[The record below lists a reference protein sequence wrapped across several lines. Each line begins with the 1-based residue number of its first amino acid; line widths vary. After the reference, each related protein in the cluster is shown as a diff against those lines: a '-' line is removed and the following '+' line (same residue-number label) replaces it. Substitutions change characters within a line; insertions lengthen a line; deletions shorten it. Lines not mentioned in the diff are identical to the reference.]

1 MKLTINHLTHYQYD
15 EEVKFSTQYLRLTPQ
30 TSARQHIKEWTLV
43 LPASAVATT
52 DAYGNVMHV
61 LTMDSPHQEI
71 VIHAQGVVEIADTQE
86 DGTDDACGQLSP
98 LVFLRTTPLTDA
110 NALIREFAHRYYR
123 EDDPSGSLATL
134 MAELRLKMPYSP
146 GATQVHD
153 SAAVAFTKG
162 KGVCQDHTHVF
173 LACCRSLQIPARYVS
188 GYVYSR
194 DTEHVAMHAWAEVW
208 LHDRWHS
215 FDITNNTR
223 QLNQHLRLAVGM
235 DYLDACPVRGSRFGG
250 GMEEMFSE
258 AEVNLFERQHQVQQ
272 QQQQQ

>member
-15 EEVKFSTQYLRLTPQ
+15 EQVKFSTQYLRLTPQ
-30 TSARQHIKEWTLV
+30 TSARQQIKEWKLV

-52 DAYGNVMHV
+52 DAFGNVMHV
-61 LTMDSPHQEI
+61 LTLDSPHQEI
-71 VIHAQGVVEIADTQE
+71 VIHAQGVVEIADTIEEEVE
-86 DGTDDACGQLSP
+86 DTGAQLSP

-110 NALIREFAHRYYR
+110 DELIRGFARRYYR
-123 EDDPSGSLATL
+123 EEDPCASLETL
-134 MAELRLKMPYSP
+134 MAELILKMPYTP

-153 SAAVAFTKG
+153 SAAGAFAKG

-194 DTEHVAMHAWAEVW
+194 DTEHVAMHAWAEAW
-208 LHDRWHS
+208 LNDRWYS

-223 QLNQHLRLAVGM
+223 HLNQHLRLAVGM

-250 GMEEMFSE
+250 GIEEMFSA
-258 AEVNLFERQHQVQQ
+258 AEVSLFERKHQIQQ
-272 QQQQQ
+272 QQQ